1 MKKQYNSMIPQGIN
15 VKEEL
20 EKRDLWKERR
30 FRKGKTAKDHAGG
43 AHKRNAENKS
53 LRDAYVQNR
62 NSNAVFPAATSRG
75 NGNSSKRRKYYG

>member
-1 MKKQYNSMIPQGIN
+1 MKKSFDNLQPQGHN
-15 VKEEL
+15 SQQPGKSFFE
-20 EKRDLWKERR
+20 ERR
-30 FRKGKTAKDHAGG
+30 VRQGKTRKDHASG

-62 NSNAVFPAATSRG
+62 SANAVFPSGTSRG